1 MNHFKAI
8 ESREELLMARQA
20 NYDQKIESL
29 KAKIETKTLQLKKL
43 KEQLAEVEKAAA
55 QSKNEEVMSFLADNN
70 LNPNDVLNVLRER
83 FGQN

>member
-1 MNHFKAI
+1 
-8 ESREELLMARQA
+8 MARQA

>member
-1 MNHFKAI
+1 MNHFKVI